1 VKKDDILIYDI
12 LFIFQ
17 FQVSSTVMDLLFSL
31 CLYLY
36 LRCCVSCATVFLVN
50 KDFVGIFLRV
60 YVINTVQIF
69 SANIQMNEFISARV
83 PICDAN
89 EMGLK
94 N

>member
-1 VKKDDILIYDI
+1 M
-12 LFIFQ
+12 IFCLY
-17 FQVSSTVMDLLFSL
+17 SSSKCHLLVMDLVAVFALFVFILTLL
-31 CLYLY
+31 CYVCY
-36 LRCCVSCATVFLVN
+36 CFLVN
-50 KDFVGIFLRV
+50 KDFGGIFLRV

-69 SANIQMNEFISARV
+69 SANIQMNKFISARV